1 LPISLSKIAI
11 KFKIENKGFFPYS
24 IVIVSDSNISLDNR
38 CTIPAYK
45 YLNHNKNFIW
55 RLI

>member
-1 LPISLSKIAI
+1 MPISLSKIAI

-45 YLNHNKNFIW
+45 YFNHNKNFIW